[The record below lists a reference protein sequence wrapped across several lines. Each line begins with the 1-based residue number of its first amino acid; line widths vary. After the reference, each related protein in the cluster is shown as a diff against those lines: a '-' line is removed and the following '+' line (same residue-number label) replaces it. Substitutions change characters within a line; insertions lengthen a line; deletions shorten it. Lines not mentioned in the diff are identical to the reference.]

1 MLGNLLTAGCLF
13 SLNMI
18 ILVLAGLLRMLP
30 SFLKF
35 ARDMIRLLMKLSI
48 RFYNLILTRAAP
60 LLGDHFGINILKGF
74 ARIISTILLSLVIGL
89 LFFCLVHIPINGLTI
104 GISILHGL
112 IVGLIWD
119 GISSA
124 ENLNLGDHIE

>member
-35 ARDMIRLLMKLSI
+35 IRNAIRMIMNLSI

-60 LLGDHFGINILKGF
+60 IMGQHLGINILKGF
-74 ARIISTILLSLVIGL
+74 ARIIATILISLVIGL
-89 LFFCLVHIPINGLTI
+89 FILGSSPLAHQRIDRGNLHSAWPCRGSGL
-104 GISILHGL
+104 G
-112 IVGLIWD
+112 WD
-119 GISSA
+119 F
-124 ENLNLGDHIE
+124 

>member
-13 SLNMI
+13 SLNML

-35 ARDMIRLLMKLSI
+35 ARHVIRITMVLSI

-60 LLGDHFGINILKGF
+60 MLGQHFGINILKGF
-74 ARIISTILLSLVIGL
+74 ARIIASILLSLGIGL
-89 LFFCLVHIPINGLTI
+89 LILCLFRLPINGLTV
-104 GISILHGL
+104 GICILHGF
-112 IVGLIWD
+112 IVGLVWD

-124 ENLNLGDHIE
+124 ENLNLGDHLE

>member
-35 ARDMIRLLMKLSI
+35 IRNMIRAILNLSI
-48 RFYNLILTRAAP
+48 RFYKLILTRAAP
-60 LLGDHFGINILKGF
+60 TLGQYFGINILKGF
-74 ARIISTILLSLVIGL
+74 ARIISSILISLVIGL
-89 LFFCLVHIPINGLTI
+89 IILTLLHLPINALTV
-104 GISILHGL
+104 GICILHGL
-112 IVGLIWD
+112 IVGLVWD
-119 GISSA
+119 GISSLG
-124 ENLNLGDHIE
+124 NLNLGDHLE

>member
-35 ARDMIRLLMKLSI
+35 IRHVIRAILNLSI
-48 RFYNLILTRAAP
+48 RFYNLILARAAP
-60 LLGDHFGINILKGF
+60 ALDQHLGINILKGF
-74 ARIISTILLSLVIGL
+74 ARIIATILISLMIGL
-89 LFFCLVHIPINGLTI
+89 LILALLHWPINVLTV
-104 GISILHGL
+104 GICILHGL
-112 IVGLIWD
+112 IVGLVWD
-119 GISSA
+119 GISSQG
-124 ENLNLGDHIE
+124 NLNLGDHLE